1 MIITIPQSSSST
13 RWTPRQARGLLEA
26 MAVKE
31 AERNLE
37 KQGRGLDCSTGLTT
51 MKGRG
56 KKGGGIFR
64 LQNNVAEVSTR
75 LMGSPGDK
83 VTCSMHLAPCRN
95 RPVLAA
101 PLSLV
106 TGWEQSRQSLPGWE
120 AVLDAGGSCWGC
132 HSVMLP
138 TAGVLSR
145 ACSRWS
151 QRTVS
156 GLHISVIYQHED
168 SLFIPYKQNVND
180 LIKTKVNS
188 YYYVPSTGY
197 SPYCYNH
204 S

>member
-26 MAVKE
+26 TAVKE

-51 MKGRG
+51 IKGRG

-64 LQNNVAEVSTR
+64 LKNNVAEVSTR

-106 TGWEQSRQSLPGWE
+106 TGWEQSRQSLPDWE

-138 TAGVLSR
+138 TAGALNQ

-151 QRTVS
+151 QW
-156 GLHISVIYQHED
+156 YYKE
-168 SLFIPYKQNVND
+168 LFQGFIFQSFINMRIVYLF
-180 LIKTKVNS
+180 LINKM
-188 YYYVPSTGY
+188 
-197 SPYCYNH
+197 
-204 S
+204 